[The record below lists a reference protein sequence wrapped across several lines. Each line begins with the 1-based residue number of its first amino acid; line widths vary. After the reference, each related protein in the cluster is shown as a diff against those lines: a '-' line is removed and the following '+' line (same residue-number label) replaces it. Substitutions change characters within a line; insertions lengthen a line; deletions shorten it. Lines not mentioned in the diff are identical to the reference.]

1 MKHLY
6 KKTMM
11 IALMMVTI
19 TVAHASDAFS
29 HTVLLL
35 LDNPQNKETWSQTI
49 TSQEEWETFYYA
61 PLMYMSPVV
70 GSGYERPIA
79 PKFDFEKYQILT
91 GGLGVKFAENLGAEH
106 TLSVEK
112 VIEEENE
119 IVVFVLSISPD
130 LNCLSSSDE
139 IDGFPSYPT
148 ATVLVKKTDKPFK
161 IKVSKLIETE
171 CP

>member
-11 IALMMVTI
+11 IALMMVTM

-35 LDNPQNKETWSQTI
+35 LDNPQNEEAWSQTI
-49 TSQEEWETFYYA
+49 TSQEEWETLYYA
-61 PLMYMSPVV
+61 PLASMSFIL
-70 GSGYERPIA
+70 GSELPIA

-91 GGLGVKFAENLGAEH
+91 GGLGVKFAENLGAKH

-119 IVVFVLSISPD
+119 IVVYVLSISPD

-148 ATVLVKKTDKPFK
+148 ATVLVKKIDKPFK

-171 CP
+171 CS

>member
-11 IALMMVTI
+11 IALMMVTM

-35 LDNPQNKETWSQTI
+35 LDNPQNKEAWSQTI
-49 TSQEEWETFYYA
+49 TSQEEWETFYNA
-61 PLMYMSPVV
+61 PLASMSFVL
-70 GSGYERPIA
+70 GSELPIA

-91 GGLGVKFAENLGAEH
+91 GGLGVRFSNNIGAEH

-119 IVVFVLSISPD
+119 IVVYVHSISPD